1 MYMKSLKNRRED
13 LCLNFAKKALKSEKF
28 RNWFCRSD
36 RNIDTRAKFPLK
48 EVYTRTR
55 RYEKSPFP

>member
-13 LCLNFAKKALKSEKF
+13 MCLNFVKKALKSEMF
-28 RNWFCRSD
+28 SNWFCRSD
-36 RNIDTRAKFPLK
+36 RNIDTRRAKLPLK

-55 RYEKSPFP
+55 RYEKSY